1 MPKCPLLL
9 PVVAAI
15 YPPYLRDCDL
25 GESMAHAQY
34 PVRLDWFSH
43 VKRPAGADFIETKE
57 PFGATLKNK
66 HCKIAVL

>member
-1 MPKCPLLL
+1 
-9 PVVAAI
+9 
-15 YPPYLRDCDL
+15 
-25 GESMAHAQY
+25 MAHAQY